1 MLLTLIQKEAFLRY
15 ALRSSVEHFN
25 HDLRTASK
33 ILILMGNTFVLFLH
47 FIVSIVIIS

>member
-25 HDLRTASK
+25 HDLSTASK
-33 ILILMGNTFVLFLH
+33 ILILKAIKWGTRSFYFYTLLFP
-47 FIVSIVIIS
+47 